1 LTIVPGESFFQTL
14 FAQYWALIAGA
25 GAFLICISMIRDAA
39 SLRSTSHM
47 KCSRHQTEAIAVC
60 AYCGRALCADCVP
73 ALSAPRMVCSADCA
87 ATLARNDK
95 ALQLILQK
103 SFQSARASAFYSF
116 LCGGLSA
123 AGAIGAYYYLPSPFL
138 IWFTAGCSVVF
149 LASGVWYG
157 IIARKQ
163 NLDA

>member
-1 LTIVPGESFFQTL
+1 
-14 FAQYWALIAGA
+14 
-25 GAFLICISMIRDAA
+25 
-39 SLRSTSHM
+39 M

-60 AYCGRALCADCVP
+60 AYCGRALCAECVP
-73 ALSAPRMVCSADCA
+73 APAAPRMVCSADCA
-87 ATLARNDK
+87 AALARNDK

-103 SFQSARASAFYSF
+103 SLQSARASAFYSF

-123 AGAIGAYYYLPSPFL
+123 AGAAGAWFYLHVPFL
-138 IWFTAGCSVVF
+138 IWFTAGCSIVF
-149 LASGVWYG
+149 LASGIWYL